1 MQVIHGSHPRNW
13 SDRYF
18 DERAFGGEIF
28 RPGSS
33 PAAWVSRPAW
43 LERFERGPE
52 ARAYVVEPN
61 RQMVIQE
68 SVELVPPWAMEP
80 IAPAFELREPPPRCR
95 ACEVVIDSWEAYEAH
110 KEHVQ
115 NG

>member
-1 MQVIHGSHPRNW
+1 MQVIHGSHPRSW

-18 DERAFGGEIF
+18 DERAFGSEIF
-28 RPGSS
+28 RPESA
-33 PAAWVSRPAW
+33 PAGWVSRPAW

-61 RQMVIQE
+61 RQVAIQG
-68 SVELVPPWAMEP
+68 WAEPRPMEA
-80 IAPAFELREPPPRCR
+80 IAPAFELREPPPQCR
-95 ACEVVIDSWEAYEAH
+95 ACGVVIDSWGAYEAH

-115 NG
+115 L